1 MGDPV
6 ATLVH
11 GMPDP
16 GERRSGPGWPP
27 RHDRPILRR
36 LAGAFGAGFAGG
48 AVTATALIVADVG
61 GIGALTLGAGAS
73 SGDPTGALLLIW
85 GMAVLFGFV
94 GLAISIMSLG
104 DWTDSPPD

>member
-1 MGDPV
+1 MDDFD

-11 GMPDP
+11 GMSDP
-16 GERRSGPGWPP
+16 GERRSGTGWPL
-27 RHDRPILRR
+27 RHERPILRR

-48 AVTATALIVADVG
+48 AVTATALIAADVG
-61 GIGALTLGAGAS
+61 GIGGLTLGAGTS
-73 SGDPTGALLLIW
+73 PGDLTGALLLIW